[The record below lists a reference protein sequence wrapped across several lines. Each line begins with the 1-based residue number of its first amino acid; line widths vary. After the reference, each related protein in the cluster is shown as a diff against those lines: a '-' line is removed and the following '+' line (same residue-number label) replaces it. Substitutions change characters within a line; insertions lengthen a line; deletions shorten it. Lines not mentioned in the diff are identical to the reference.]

1 MLSTGVL
8 VVPYQLINIRTRLR
22 MLGKVELF
30 PEAGRLDFKVLGV
43 HLCYHNFS
51 RDEKVVGTEHKQ
63 PFVQKVEQESF

>member
-1 MLSTGVL
+1 
-8 VVPYQLINIRTRLR
+8 
-22 MLGKVELF
+22 MLGQVELF
-30 PEAGRLDFKVLGV
+30 PITGRLDFKVLGV